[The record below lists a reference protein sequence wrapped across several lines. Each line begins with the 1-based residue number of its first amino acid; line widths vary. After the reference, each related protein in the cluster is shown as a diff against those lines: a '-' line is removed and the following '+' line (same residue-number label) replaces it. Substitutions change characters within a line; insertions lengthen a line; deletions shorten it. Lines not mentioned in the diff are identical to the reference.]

1 MEDREIVDLYWQ
13 RSDRAISESAHKFG
27 GYCYTIAYQICANAE
42 DADECVNDTWFRA
55 WNLMPDKRPS
65 ILSAFL
71 GRITRNY
78 ALDCYRARTS
88 QKRGGGETALALDE
102 LYDCVP
108 ASASAEKRFE
118 QKLLEEAIRDF
129 VAALPETERKVFVAR
144 YWFLAPI
151 AAIANRTGFTPG
163 KIKSMLHRTR
173 GKLRVYLEE
182 EDLC

>member
-1 MEDREIVDLYWQ
+1 MEDRQIVDLYWQ
-13 RSDRAISESAHKFG
+13 RSDRAIAESVQKFG
-27 GYCYTIAYQICANAE
+27 GYCYTIAYHICANAE

-65 ILSAFL
+65 ILSVFL
-71 GRITRNY
+71 GRITRSL
-78 ALDCYRARTS
+78 ALDRYRARTS

-108 ASASAEKRFE
+108 SSASAEKAFE
-118 QKLLEEAIRDF
+118 ARQLAEAIGAF

-151 AAIANRTGFTPG
+151 AAISERTGFTPG

-173 GKLRVYLEE
+173 GKLRAYLEE

>member
-1 MEDREIVDLYWQ
+1 MEDRQIVDLYWQ
-13 RSDRAISESAHKFG
+13 RSDRAIAESAQKFG
-27 GYCYTIAYQICANAE
+27 SYCYTIAYHICANRE

-65 ILSAFL
+65 ILSVFL
-71 GRITRNY
+71 GRITRSL

-108 ASASAEKRFE
+108 SSASAENSFE
-118 QKLLEEAIRDF
+118 QKLLEKALRDF

-151 AAIANRTGFTPG
+151 AAIAKRTGFTSG

-173 GKLRVYLEE
+173 AKLRTYLEE